1 MRIAFLGTPAF
12 ALPALVAILAAG
24 HQVVAVYTQPPRP
37 AGRGMREQ
45 KSPVHRHA
53 LEAGLP
59 IVTPHSLRREAE
71 QRAFAADQPDAAVVV
86 AFGMILPKTILELP
100 RYGCFNLHASALPRW
115 RGAAPIQRAIMAGD
129 TETAATIMRMDEG
142 LDTGP
147 ICLQQ
152 RLAIEPDMTAGEL
165 HDRLAAGGAELML
178 EALRQLTAGR
188 LMCTPQP
195 AQGATYA
202 PKIDNSECRID
213 FARPAREVHDH
224 IRGLS
229 PAPGGWLQ
237 LPVSRQGERIKVLR
251 SRLAN
256 GAGAPGTVIGVTGG
270 LTVACATDAVRI
282 LELQRPGKRPMPAED
297 FLRGFAVPLGT
308 QL

>member
-12 ALPALVAILAAG
+12 ALPTLVAILAAG

-59 IVTPHSLRREAE
+59 IVTAASLRREAE
-71 QRAFAADQPDAAVVV
+71 QAAFAAVQPDAAVVV
-86 AFGMILPKTILELP
+86 AFGMILPKAILELP

-147 ICLQQ
+147 VCLQQ

-165 HDRLAAGGAELML
+165 HDRLAARGAELML
-178 EALRQLTAGR
+178 EALRQLTVGR
-188 LMCTPQP
+188 LVCTPQP

-202 PKIDNSECRID
+202 AKIDNSECRID

-229 PAPGGWLQ
+229 PAPGAWLQ
-237 LPVSRQGERIKVLR
+237 MPVSYQGERIKVLR
-251 SRLAN
+251 SSLAD

-270 LTVACATDAVRI
+270 LTVACATDAVRL
-282 LELQRPGKRPMPAED
+282 LELQRPGKRPMPAAD

>member
-12 ALPALVAILAAG
+12 ALPTLVAILAAG

-45 KSPVHRHA
+45 KSAVHRHA

-59 IVTPHSLRREAE
+59 IVTAASLRREAE
-71 QRAFAADQPDAAVVV
+71 QAAFAAVQPDAAVVV
-86 AFGMILPKTILELP
+86 AFGMILPKAILELP

-147 ICLQQ
+147 VCLQQ

-165 HDRLAAGGAELML
+165 HDRLAARGAELML
-178 EALRQLTAGR
+178 EALRQLAAGR
-188 LMCTPQP
+188 LVCTPQP

-202 PKIDNSECRID
+202 PKIGNSECRID
-213 FARPAREVHDH
+213 FVRPAREAHDH

-229 PAPGGWLQ
+229 PAPGAWLQ
-237 LPVSRQGERIKVLR
+237 MPVSYQGERIKVLR
-251 SRLAN
+251 SSLAD

-270 LTVACATDAVRI
+270 LTVACATDAVRL
-282 LELQRPGKRPMPAED
+282 LELQRPGKRPMPAAD

>member
-12 ALPALVAILAAG
+12 ALPTLVAILAAG
-24 HQVVAVYTQPPRP
+24 HQVVAVYTQPPRR

-59 IVTPHSLRREAE
+59 IVTPTSLRREPE
-71 QRAFAADQPDAAVVV
+71 QRAFAAGQPDAAVVV
-86 AFGMILPKTILELP
+86 AFGMILPKAILDVP

-129 TETAATIMRMDEG
+129 AETAATIMRLDEG

-165 HDRLAAGGAELML
+165 HDRLATRGADLML
-178 EALRQLTAGR
+178 EALRQLAAGR
-188 LMCTPQP
+188 LVCTPQP
-195 AQGATYA
+195 GEGATYA

-213 FARPAREVHDH
+213 FALPARKVHDH

-229 PAPGGWLQ
+229 PSPGAWLQ
-237 LPVSRQGERIKVLR
+237 MPASCQGERIKVLR
-251 SRLAN
+251 SSLAD
-256 GAGAPGTVIGVTGG
+256 GSGAPGSVIGATGG

-282 LELQRPGKRPMPAED
+282 LQLQRPGKRPVPAED

>member
-12 ALPALVAILAAG
+12 ALPTLVAILAAG

-53 LEAGLP
+53 LAVGLP
-59 IVTPHSLRREAE
+59 IVTPASLRREAE

-129 TETAATIMRMDEG
+129 TETAATIMHMDEG

-188 LMCTPQP
+188 LICTPQP

-202 PKIDNSECRID
+202 SKIDNSECRID